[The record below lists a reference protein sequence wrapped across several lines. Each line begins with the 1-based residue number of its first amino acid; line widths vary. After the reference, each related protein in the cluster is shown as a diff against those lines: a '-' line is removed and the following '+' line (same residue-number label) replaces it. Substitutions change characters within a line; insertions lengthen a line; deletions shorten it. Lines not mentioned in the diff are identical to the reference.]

1 MACKILLDIKYLGVY
16 ILNLLI
22 LPHSLRKTRPVNTI
36 HFVTWSPKKLY
47 YIHMAKTKEQKVKE
61 EKRFHQE
68 LIDQLLKLSTSGFGL
83 VAALAWNDVIK
94 NIIDNY
100 IRPLFGKDSGLA
112 SQILYALIIT
122 VLAVAVTYNLTRLIK
137 KR

>member
-1 MACKILLDIKYLGVY
+1 
-16 ILNLLI
+16 
-22 LPHSLRKTRPVNTI
+22 
-36 HFVTWSPKKLY
+36 
-47 YIHMAKTKEQKVKE
+47 MAKTKEQKVKE